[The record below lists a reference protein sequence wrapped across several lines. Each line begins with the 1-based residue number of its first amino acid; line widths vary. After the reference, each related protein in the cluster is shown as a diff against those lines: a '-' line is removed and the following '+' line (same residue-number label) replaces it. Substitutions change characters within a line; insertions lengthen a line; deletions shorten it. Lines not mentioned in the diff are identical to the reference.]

1 MSGPLTGIKAL
12 EIAGIGP
19 GPFCAML
26 LADMG
31 ADVLRLDR
39 AASVRGAAPQMSQP
53 PSLDLLARGR
63 RSAGVDLKHPDGI
76 ATVLRLAESADVL
89 MEGFRPGVM
98 ERLGLGPEVC
108 MARNPG
114 LIYARM
120 TGWGQTGP
128 LASAAGHDINYIAL
142 AGCLAHLGRE
152 GQKPTPPIN
161 LVGDFGGGGMLQ
173 ALGIAC
179 ALVSRAQTGK
189 GQVVDTAMVDGTA
202 LLMTF
207 VHGYYRTKGWS
218 DARGT
223 NLIDTGAHFYETY
236 ECSDGEF
243 ISLGAI
249 EPQFYAE
256 LLKLVGLEGEEL
268 PPQMDRNHWPA
279 MRERLAAIFRTKSR
293 SEWCEVMEG
302 SDACFAPVLR
312 MDEAYDHPHNRAR
325 ETFVEVAGI
334 QQPAPAPRFSET
346 PGQIR
351 RPPPHPGQHT
361 DEALA
366 DWGLPPA
373 EIATLRQSGAIA

>member
-39 AASVRGAAPQMSQP
+39 AASVRGTAPET

-63 RSAGVDLKHPDGI
+63 RSAGVDLKHPDGV
-76 ATVLRLAESADVL
+76 ATVLRLAESADVF

-120 TGWGQTGP
+120 TGWGQSGP

-207 VHGYYRTKGWS
+207 VHGYYRAMGWS

-279 MRERLAAIFRTKSR
+279 MRERLAGIFRTKSR
-293 SEWCEVMEG
+293 SEWCEIMEG

-312 MDEAYDHPHNRAR
+312 LDEAYDHPHNRAR

-334 QQPAPAPRFSET
+334 QQPAPAPRFSHT

>member
-31 ADVLRLDR
+31 AEVLRLDR
-39 AASVRGAAPQMSQP
+39 AASVRGAASPTPSPSQAPSPSPTPSPTQAPSP
-53 PSLDLLARGR
+53 P
-63 RSAGVDLKHPDGI
+63 
-76 ATVLRLAESADVL
+76 
-89 MEGFRPGVM
+89 
-98 ERLGLGPEVC
+98 GLGPEAC
-108 MARNPG
+108 MARNRG

-128 LASAAGHDINYIAL
+128 LATAAGHDINYIAL
-142 AGCLAHLGRE
+142 AGCLAHLGRA
-152 GQKPTPPIN
+152 GQKPMPPIN
-161 LVGDFGGGGMLQ
+161 LLGDFGGGGMLQ
-173 ALGIAC
+173 AFGIAC
-179 ALVSRAQTGK
+179 ALVSRAQTGR
-189 GQVVDTAMVDGTA
+189 GQVVDTAMVDGAA

-207 VHGYYRTKGWS
+207 VHGLARADEWS
-218 DARGT
+218 DARGA
-223 NLIDTGAHFYETY
+223 NMLDSGAHFYETY

-243 ISLGAI
+243 VAVGAI

-256 LLKLVGLEGEEL
+256 LLKRVGLEGEAL
-268 PPQMDRNHWPA
+268 PAQMDRAHWPA

-293 SEWCEVMEG
+293 GEWCEIMEG
-302 SDACFAPVLR
+302 GDACFAPVLR
-312 MDEAYDHPHNRAR
+312 MDEARAHPHNLAR

-334 QQPAPAPRFSET
+334 SQPAPAPRFSDT

-366 DWGLPPA
+366 DWGLA
-373 EIATLRQSGAIA
+373 AADIAALRQAGAIA